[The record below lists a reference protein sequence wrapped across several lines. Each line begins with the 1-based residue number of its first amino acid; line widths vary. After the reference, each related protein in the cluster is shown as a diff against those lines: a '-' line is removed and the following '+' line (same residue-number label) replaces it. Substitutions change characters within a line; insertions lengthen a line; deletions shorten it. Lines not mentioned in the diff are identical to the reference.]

1 MAELVGVV
9 SLSIQLAES
18 IEKARRFY
26 TAVKDAPE
34 RLAEIIDEIEMFSDI
49 LADMESDRSS
59 RHADSG
65 PTLQRCVDICR
76 KAIDRFSKCADAL
89 ESRMKRQKHR
99 GSIRFA
105 MKAQNIECE
114 ISRLERLKSDL
125 ALAYMLYREA
135 RLQSHL
141 VQLTSQL
148 QQLVDKNAAHLQ
160 QTSSSNDSCVLAT
173 EIKKI
178 SRQRPSGGRT
188 EFRLRTPS
196 WLSHTIWEIYSRRAT
211 AEWTVSLRAYSVVPH
226 DAPIFKACQHGDIRG
241 MRELFDRGFASPFD
255 ENEFGKGIFEVST
268 NVNDRSMEE
277 LILRLGG
284 SMACPNRCCSI
295 SPKVPLSSTEAN
307 GVLGKDISLLPS

>member
-1 MAELVGVV
+1 MAELVGLVV
-9 SLSIQLAES
+9 GVLPLSLQLAES
-18 IEKARRFY
+18 VQKARRFH

-34 RLAEIIDEIEMFSDI
+34 RLAEIKDEIEMFSGI
-49 LADMESDRSS
+49 LADMESNRTS

-89 ESRMKRQKHR
+89 ESRMERQKHR

-105 MKAQNIECE
+105 MKVQNIECE
-114 ISRLERLKSDL
+114 IARLGRLKSDL
-125 ALAYMLYREA
+125 AFAYMLYREATEEARGA

-148 QQLVDKNAAHLQ
+148 QQLVDNNAAHLQ
-160 QTSSSNDSCVLAT
+160 QISSSNDSCVLTT
-173 EIKKI
+173 EVKKI

-188 EFRLRTPS
+188 EFRLRTPP

-211 AEWTVSLRAYSVVPH
+211 AEWTVSLRAYSIVPH
-226 DAPIFKACQHGDIRG
+226 DAPIFKACQHGDIRR
-241 MRELFDRGFASPFD
+241 MRELFDGGFASPFD

-268 NVNDRSMEE
+268 NVNDQKHGRTNFAVRWLYGM
-277 LILRLGG
+277 
-284 SMACPNRCCSI
+284 
-295 SPKVPLSSTEAN
+295 PK
-307 GVLGKDISLLPS
+307 